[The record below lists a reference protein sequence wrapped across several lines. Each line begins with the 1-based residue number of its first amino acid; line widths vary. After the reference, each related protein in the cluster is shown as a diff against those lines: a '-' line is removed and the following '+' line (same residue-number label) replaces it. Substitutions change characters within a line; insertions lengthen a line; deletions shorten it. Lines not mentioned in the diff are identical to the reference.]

1 MFRRPGGRRS
11 TWAGLHDSHH
21 SRRAMQ
27 EQPASA
33 SRTALPADVGQPALP
48 GRRIPRTRAP
58 LPGPEPVSQTLKLRA
73 PILACGGLAAPRSVR
88 GARSRRVTRSTAA
101 PRTSRRFS
109 QSGGVRGPGSVFD
122 HGVLYR
128 RTPGP
133 VRPWR
138 PFLPR
143 LSHRN
148 TGDQRLNPILPHVL
162 EILCPSCSP

>member
-1 MFRRPGGRRS
+1 MPSMFRRPDGRRS
-11 TWAGLHDSHH
+11 TWPGLLDSHR

-27 EQPASA
+27 EQPTSA
-33 SRTALPADVGQPALP
+33 SRAALPADVGQPALP

-58 LPGPEPVSQTLKLRA
+58 LPGPELVSQTLKLRA

-109 QSGGVRGPGSVFD
+109 QSGGVRGPGSVFH

-138 PFLPR
+138 PCFPR
-143 LSHRN
+143 LSHGN
-148 TGDQRLNPILPHVL
+148 TGDQRLNPILPQVL
-162 EILCPSCSP
+162 EILCPS